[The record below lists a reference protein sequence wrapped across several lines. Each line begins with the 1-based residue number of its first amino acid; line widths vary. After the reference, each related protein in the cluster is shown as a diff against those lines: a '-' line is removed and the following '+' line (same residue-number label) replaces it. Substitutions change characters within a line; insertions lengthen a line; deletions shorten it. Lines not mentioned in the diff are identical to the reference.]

1 MQELRFEVKQSCFAR
16 FNITSQIKILE
27 FLEHLHWLS
36 CNVMHHFILRHI
48 FLSKLQRHKHLL
60 LAERDV
66 AAGLHGL
73 SGLLSHGA
81 GDVDWANRDGGG
93 SSELELLF
101 GGARKIHSDYF
112 KSFL

>member
-1 MQELRFEVKQSCFAR
+1 
-16 FNITSQIKILE
+16 
-27 FLEHLHWLS
+27 
-36 CNVMHHFILRHI
+36 MHQFILRHT
-48 FLSKLQRHKHLL
+48 FLSKLQRSKHLL
-60 LAERDV
+60 LLGERDTDV
-66 AAGLHGL
+66 GLHGL

-81 GDVDWANRDGGG
+81 GDVDSANRDGGG